1 MEGNKYNTWQDN
13 AKTDIL
19 EGILHHPTWDDKTKI
34 DELLKID
41 CMMYTNL
48 GTDSSDLDRQ
58 YVKSKSAQIY
68 ETIKKID
75 HDSGVLLL
83 ETNK

>member
-1 MEGNKYNTWQDN
+1 MDKNNTWRDSAN
-13 AKTDIL
+13 TDTL
-19 EGILHHPTWDDKTKI
+19 EGILHHPTWDDKSKI
-34 DELLKID
+34 DELLRID
-41 CMMYTNL
+41 CMLYTNL